1 MLWLLQQ
8 VNHGDMKIKKKQWI
22 VVLADFLP
30 FYKPLNKCKREWG
43 GGVACH
49 TGAKLWSQIPSCII
63 YIPNLTLDLC
73 IFKTIFLLGFF
84 VADFVI
90 FLTLLSNISPA
101 PSLNLFKMFA
111 LASFSP
117 FFKACLSPHPFS
129 LPSTLYTRLYLHS
142 LYLLSSHRSFSTRS
156 LLALWK
162 QPPPNIPQK
171 TPPPTPPSVAA
182 VLVMV
187 LNLDVKIREGGFLF
201 DQFLWWFSNKMWQR
215 QGCGERVSGYLSVT
229 FSETNEGRR
238 VPTELWAQMAAVEK
252 HSCTDHTVST
262 LGSRFM
268 VW

>member
-1 MLWLLQQ
+1 M
-8 VNHGDMKIKKKQWI
+8 
-22 VVLADFLP
+22 
-30 FYKPLNKCKREWG
+30 
-43 GGVACH
+43 
-49 TGAKLWSQIPSCII
+49 
-63 YIPNLTLDLC
+63 
-73 IFKTIFLLGFF
+73 GFF

-111 LASFSP
+111 LASFST

-252 HSCTDHTVST
+252 YKLHWPHSFYTGLQMHGMVTLAKYKLSVYLYPFSTWCTNKTSKDCKQSSYK
-262 LGSRFM
+262 L
-268 VW
+268 